1 MKYFKLLLIL
11 LFAMVAAAP
20 IYAADTG
27 LFYDAERDGEGL
39 LVMRDERLIVT
50 YFFTYG
56 ASSCDE
62 DYKPDVG
69 PLLPEFYDCGNQGQ
83 RWFFTSDKW
92 NGEDM
97 EATGFIFMAS
107 GVDYPKGI
115 PDVTNPFVQIVGE
128 AIPVGVYILRPAG
141 DGYQMLVVPYG
152 DRLDKDDPLYNRIY
166 QFTTL
171 LFEPLGVSP
180 R

>member
-1 MKYFKLLLIL
+1 MKYILSLLL
-11 LFAMVAAAP
+11 LFVAAP
-20 IYAADTG
+20 IYAAETG
-27 LFYDAERDGEGL
+27 LFFDSERNGEGL
-39 LVMRDERLIVT
+39 LVMRDDRLIVT
-50 YFFTYG
+50 YFFSYG

-62 DYKPDVG
+62 EDEPVVG
-69 PLLPEFYDCGNQGQ
+69 PLLPEFYDCEYQGQ
-83 RWFFTSDKW
+83 RWFFTSNKW

-97 EATGFIFMAS
+97 EATGFMFMAS

-115 PDVTNPFVQIVGE
+115 PDMTDPFVQIVGE
-128 AIPVGVYILRPAG
+128 AVPVGVYLLRPAG

-152 DRLDKDDPLYNRIY
+152 DQLDKDDPLFGRIY